1 MFLVPTLLV
10 PCLLF
15 GSPPPLRHVSTAHR
29 SLPLRGCAVKPGED
43 PELLAK
49 VDFDRQRALLS
60 ERAAA
65 YQSLPVVSTLV
76 LGFSCNQLTAFAE
89 SDPNTLALLAADAA
103 VALVLLAIASSLY
116 ATVVFVLEFYYIKRL
131 CGTAMPNLKSGDGG
145 DLYETLLA
153 VSDATYELR
162 QLGRNAL
169 WAGLICLVLSTGMH
183 FLATIEG
190 LLGPFALSACALS
203 AVSVPFVVARFRE
216 LYLPIVSPKRYAGDL
231 GKD

>member
-1 MFLVPTLLV
+1 MPTLLV

-103 VALVLLAIASSLY
+103 VALVLLAMASAS
-116 ATVVFVLEFYYIKRL
+116 
-131 CGTAMPNLKSGDGG
+131 SGDGRVRARV
-145 DLYETLLA
+145 LLHQAA
-153 VSDATYELR
+153 VRHRDAQSQKHR
-162 QLGRNAL
+162 WRRPVRDAPRRLGR
-169 WAGLICLVLSTGMH
+169 V
-183 FLATIEG
+183 
-190 LLGPFALSACALS
+190 
-203 AVSVPFVVARFRE
+203 
-216 LYLPIVSPKRYAGDL
+216 
-231 GKD
+231 